1 MHPTIT
7 LLAAAALAGD
17 GTWPFPVHTARLDNG
32 LTLHVVPMGTPDVA
46 AVYTWMAVGSR
57 DEVDP
62 GRTGFAH
69 FFEHLAFYGTPT
81 LAGPARDRKLLT
93 LGVEENAWT
102 WLDETVYHATLP
114 AQHVPTW
121 LAMEADRL
129 ANLQLTAQD
138 VQKEAGAVYGEYRKN
153 AADPYQ
159 ALHVAVNDAAF
170 TAHTYRHDTIGYE
183 ADIAAMPDAFAYS
196 QAFHDRFYRPENATL
211 IVTGD
216 VDPAAVEA
224 VVREHWSAWS
234 RGTRPRPEIPVEPEQ
249 TAIRRVEVPWPSPTA
264 PQLVMAW
271 KAPASDPTNPD
282 VVALQAVADLLLSP
296 VGPLEQRLVREE
308 RLAYEVGGWRGDNVD
323 PGLFTIVVTCREPEH
338 LDAAERIVRE
348 ELARLGTAVDA
359 AVLDRTRTHERYA
372 WLTGLEDPDSVA
384 SDLGSFLRRHPHVAG
399 IDTFW
404 STYAALTPD
413 QVSSVASKVFV
424 DERLTVGRL
433 RHTPAAEAP

>member
-1 MHPTIT
+1 MQFTIT
-7 LLAAAALAGD
+7 LLATAALAGD
-17 GTWPFPVHTARLDNG
+17 GTWPFPVHTTRLDNG

-81 LAGPARDRKLLT
+81 LAGAARDQKLLT

-102 WLDETVYHATLP
+102 WLDETVYHASLP

-121 LAMEADRL
+121 LAMEADRF
-129 ANLQLTAQD
+129 ANLRLTPAD

-153 AADPYQ
+153 AADPSE
-159 ALHVAVNDAAF
+159 ALTVAVSGAAF

-196 QAFHDRFYRPENATL
+196 QQFFDRFYRPGNATL

-224 VVREHWSAWS
+224 VVREHWSAWAP
-234 RGTRPRPEIPVEPEQ
+234 GTQPRPVLPTEPEQ
-249 TAIRRVEVPWPSPTA
+249 TEPRRVTVDWPSPTA
-264 PQLVMAW
+264 PQLVMSW
-271 KAPASDPTNPD
+271 KAPATDPTNPD
-282 VVALQAVADLLLSP
+282 VVALQAVADVLLAD

-308 RLAYEVGGWRGDNVD
+308 AVAYSVWGWRGDTVD
-323 PGLFTIVVTCREPEH
+323 PGLFTISVVCREEAH
-338 LDAAERIVRE
+338 LEVAERIIRE
-348 ELARLGTAVDA
+348 EIAKLAAGIDPAL
-359 AVLDRTRTHERYA
+359 LDRTRTHERYRY
-372 WLTGLEDPDSVA
+372 LTGLEDPDAVA
-384 SDLGSFLRRHPHVAG
+384 SALGSFLRRHPHVNG
-399 IDTFW
+399 IDTW
-404 STYAALTPD
+404 WNLYAALTPE
-413 QVSSVASKVFV
+413 QVAAAAARTFV
-424 DERLTVGRL
+424 DPHLTVGTL
-433 RHTPAAEAP
+433 RHTPAKETP